1 MKLQDTLPQGVTV
14 DGRFYRLDFDFRN
27 VLRMM
32 EIMGRDDLMPEAREY
47 LAVKCL
53 TKRPKNAG
61 KVLAAVRSIL
71 FQNPPKTDAQKVT
84 DFVQD
89 APLIRAAFRQ
99 AYNIDLYHE
108 KMHWIEFSEL
118 LNAIPEGNRY
128 AEVIGI
134 RVRPIPAPTKWNA
147 DERAWLMKAKAD
159 VAISMTDEEQA
170 KVYEQGVANLAAALI
185 AIAKGDNNGK
195 GRKGR
200 I

>member
-61 KVLAAVRSIL
+61 KVLEAVRSTL

-84 DFVQD
+84 DFAQD

-99 AYNIDLYHE
+99 AYGIDLYRDRL
-108 KMHWIEFSEL
+108 HWIEFSEL
-118 LNAIPEGNRY
+118 LNAIPEGSRY
-128 AEVIGI
+128 SEVIGI
-134 RVRPIPAPTKWNA
+134 RVRPMPKPTKWNA
-147 DERAWLMKAKAD
+147 DERAWLMKAKSD
-159 VAISMTDEEQA
+159 VALEMTEEERKTA
-170 KVYEQGVANLAAALI
+170 YERGVAQVASFLLSLA
-185 AIAKGDNNGK
+185 KENDNG
-195 GRKGR
+195 
-200 I
+200 